1 MFHNALCLAMY
12 ISEADVFSQLKH
24 LLNVGLNVVP
34 AMVAL
39 ILAAYAIL
47 LTFIVSDKFKSIKE
61 TQKRNSLIIVLNSG
75 FAACLFISS
84 TTIIVMIVTS
94 CFANMEIPV
103 NNPYI
108 INYLS
113 FFLVDYLL
121 MYSVT
126 I

>member
-39 ILAAYAIL
+39 ILTAYAIL

-61 TQKRNSLIIVLNSG
+61 KKRKVTYNCVKFRFCSMFVYFFHHNHCDDCNVMCCKYG
-75 FAACLFISS
+75 
-84 TTIIVMIVTS
+84 TT
-94 CFANMEIPV
+94 
-103 NNPYI
+103 
-108 INYLS
+108 
-113 FFLVDYLL
+113 D
-121 MYSVT
+121 
-126 I
+126 